1 MFTKEDILT
10 RLQNGETADTIA
22 NEMSK
27 LLNEANAAH
36 KDLVKRQEEEAK
48 RKAEEEKQKKI
59 EEARRQEEEHR
70 NQMKL
75 SELQDIINY
84 LADWLYDW
92 YGITIDPE
100 EEAKAEE
107 VIDLVD
113 FMIKYFKSL
122 KDLTNI
128 ILPKGNINESLFKK
142 EYESKW
148 SDKKLEE
155 NTESVIKS
163 VPAFKP
169 VPKGSS
175 VFRSKN
181 PDQVIQD
188 FLDKMML

>member
-59 EEARRQEEEHR
+59 EEARKKEEEHR
-70 NQMKL
+70 NQVKL

-92 YGITIDPE
+92 YGIAIDPE
-100 EEAKAEE
+100 EETKAEE

-113 FMIKYFKSL
+113 SMIKYFKSL
-122 KDLTNI
+122 KYLTNI
-128 ILPKGNINESLFKK
+128 ILPKGSEKK
-142 EYESKW
+142 V
-148 SDKKLEE
+148 EE
-155 NTESVIKS
+155 NTESVFKS
-163 VPAFKP
+163 VPVFKP
-169 VPKGSS
+169 VPKTSS
-175 VFRSKN
+175 VLEPKTT
-181 PDQVIQD
+181 DQMIQD